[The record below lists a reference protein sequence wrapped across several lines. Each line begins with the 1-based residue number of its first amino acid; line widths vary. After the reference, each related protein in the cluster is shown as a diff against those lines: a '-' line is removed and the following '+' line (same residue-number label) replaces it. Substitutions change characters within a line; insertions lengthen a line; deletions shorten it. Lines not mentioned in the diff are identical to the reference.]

1 MAKTIMTASNRA
13 ANFYYILPIVLPVG
27 MIFASINCYKGYMK
41 KYMAGGG
48 TIIISSHEECEL
60 SVCTKMYLMKG
71 GVLESLN
78 GSCSLSSIMER
89 MVK

>member
-1 MAKTIMTASNRA
+1 
-13 ANFYYILPIVLPVG
+13 
-27 MIFASINCYKGYMK
+27 MK
-41 KYMAGGG
+41 KYIAGGG

-60 SVCTKMYLMKG
+60 SVCTKMYLMKD